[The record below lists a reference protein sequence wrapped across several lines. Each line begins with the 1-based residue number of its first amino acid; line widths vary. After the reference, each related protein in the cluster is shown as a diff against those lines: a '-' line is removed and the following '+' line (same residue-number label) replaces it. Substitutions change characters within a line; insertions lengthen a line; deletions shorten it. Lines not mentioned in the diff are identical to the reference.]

1 MNFEKIQKLKNTSPQ
16 EKDELLNRYFI
27 SKNIILISNLP
38 EELYSKEHL
47 YQKKYLGQ
55 YGHIIQILFDK
66 NNKNNKSIIVQ
77 FDTNNQSALAV
88 LFLDNLLI
96 KKNQRL
102 KVSYFITKYCYNFI
116 NNEVCYNSTCL
127 FIHDYNIN
135 EYLYSEINHF
145 GFINNVKFASNVL
158 NIPLKILLSIKSE
171 LFGENY
177 YLQNQKFPKI
187 TMKKLKNKDFIK
199 NISSKEKNYKKN
211 EFKSYKNSSEDDS
224 INTNNTSNNWNYSL
238 IYKLKRKN
246 QSRFNFIKN
255 DINKNESVFI
265 PEFVLDF
272 LDKSIFNYNNN
283 DLLNND
289 YNINIDNFN
298 CKWSIILFGKNNNIN

>member
-1 MNFEKIQKLKNTSPQ
+1 MNFENTQKINTSSQ
-16 EKDELLNRYFI
+16 KKDILLNKYFI
-27 SKNIILISNLP
+27 SKNIIIISNIP
-38 EELYSKEHL
+38 NELYSKDVL

-66 NNKNNKSIIVQ
+66 NNQNNKSIIVQ

-96 KKNQRL
+96 KKNQRI
-102 KVSYFITKYCYNFI
+102 KVNYFITKYCFNFI
-116 NNEVCYNSTCL
+116 NNKECNNSTCL
-127 FIHDYNIN
+127 FIHNYYIN

-145 GFINNVKFASNVL
+145 GFINNIKFASNVI

-177 YLQNQKFPKI
+177 YLKNQKFPKI